1 MEKWRQIS
9 SSAPLHPRDNLSVV
23 LGWGASQG
31 SELLP
36 AESRAPVVWG
46 AFLCFW
52 LAHVQL
58 NLPVTVCRWGLSQ
71 RPSWGQKCWR
81 NTAHGPV
88 WAAASSHRQGSEP
101 TRRAAREGCSW
112 RYAART
118 LLNQNLL
125 FPFRSHA
132 VPVGKPLRRVVLWP
146 A

>member
-36 AESRAPVVWG
+36 AESRAPVVCG

-58 NLPVTVCRWGLSQ
+58 NLPVTVCAGGVRASDPPGVRSAGGTLPMALCGLQ
-71 RPSWGQKCWR
+71 LPAIGR
-81 NTAHGPV
+81 
-88 WAAASSHRQGSEP
+88 AASQPAVLHGKDVPGGMQPEP
-101 TRRAAREGCSW
+101 C
-112 RYAART
+112 
-118 LLNQNLL
+118 
-125 FPFRSHA
+125 
-132 VPVGKPLRRVVLWP
+132 
-146 A
+146 